1 MKSSGLES
9 VVCPHCG
16 RENEGDASFCIHC
29 GRSFTEPTSLKTE
42 QSTPCPVCGKG
53 NEESALFCI
62 YCGGSLVEKEVPEA
76 EEVATKTCPG
86 CGKENAEGALFCSGC
101 GYSFSEKVDRRGEEA
116 PLNLCPE
123 CGEENNEEAMFC
135 GVCGH
140 SLRDP
145 SEKGRGTRKEIR
157 FEDMGQQMGKK
168 VDALAKSGNTKVKNF
183 ADSMDDEK
191 TIECS
196 KMAYIISA
204 GVAVI
209 APFLPFISFEAFGRS
224 MHFNYLKISAEI
236 IGAGTF
242 WLDGILL
249 VFLGALAILFW
260 RLDEKVAM
268 LAVGA
273 VSAFFGFL
281 EIVQLYQMKSF
292 TGLQLGELNDLFDT
306 QLGANFAKV
315 GIGFYL
321 SMLACFG
328 LLIASGIYY
337 YKLKDKEN

>member
-1 MKSSGLES
+1 MKSNKLEP

-16 RENEGDASFCIHC
+16 KENEGDASFCIHC
-29 GRSFTEPTSLKTE
+29 GGSFSEPIPLKAE
-42 QSTPCPVCGKG
+42 PMKPCPICGKG
-53 NEESALFCI
+53 NEETAMFCI
-62 YCGGSLVEKEVPEA
+62 YCGGSLVEKEVPKV
-76 EEVATKTCPG
+76 EEVATKICPG

-101 GYSFSEKVDRRGEEA
+101 GYSFSEKVDRRVEEA
-116 PLNLCPE
+116 PLNVCPE

-145 SEKGRGTRKEIR
+145 SEKGKGTKKEIR
-157 FEDMGQQMGKK
+157 FEDMGQQVGKK
-168 VDALAKSGNTKVKNF
+168 VDALAKSGNAKVKNF

-191 TIECS
+191 TIEYS
-196 KMAYIISA
+196 KTAYIISA
-204 GVAVI
+204 VVAVI
-209 APFLPFISFEAFGRS
+209 APFLPYLSFQMFGRT
-224 MHFNYLKISAEI
+224 MRFNYMMISAEI
-236 IGAGTF
+236 IGGGNL
-242 WLDGILL
+242 WLDGVMI

-260 RLDEKVAM
+260 RLDEKMAM

-273 VSAFFGFL
+273 ASAFFGLL
-281 EIVQLYQMKSF
+281 ESIQLYQLRSF
-292 TGLQLGELNDLFDT
+292 SGLDLGQLNQYFDG

-321 SMLACFG
+321 SVLACFG